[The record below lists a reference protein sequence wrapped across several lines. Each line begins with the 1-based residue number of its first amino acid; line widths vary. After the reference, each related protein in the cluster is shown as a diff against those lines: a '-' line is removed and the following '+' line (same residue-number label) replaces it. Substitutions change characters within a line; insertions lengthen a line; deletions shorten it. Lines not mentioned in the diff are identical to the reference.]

1 MGIFQQISI
10 GESRHPWD
18 EILIACICIVIY
30 HVIIPTY
37 LNMVITVDRLT
48 GPGEKEYK
56 GVRTIRMVIK
66 DDLCSK
72 VPVDFSPVCQTA
84 IC

>member
-1 MGIFQQISI
+1 MYSNIS
-10 GESRHPWD
+10 SN
-18 EILIACICIVIY
+18 Y
-30 HVIIPTY
+30 TNY

-56 GVRTIRMVIK
+56 GVHTIRMVIK

-72 VPVDFSPVCQTA
+72 VPGDFSLVCQAT